1 MKIGNE
7 QIYNVKKLLRYIKNN
22 YVFIGVYVV
31 FGIILYSGIMN
42 LVQSIECPEM
52 TQMEIF
58 LRSPKSF
65 LGEIKK
71 CY

>member
-1 MKIGNE
+1 MNLGNE
-7 QIYNVKKLLRYIKNN
+7 QIYTVKQLLIYIKDN
-22 YVFIGVYVV
+22 YVLICVYAV
-31 FGIILYSGIMN
+31 FGVILYSGFMN
-42 LVQSIECPEM
+42 LIQSIECPEM